1 MAVVAMT
8 FRLRPYEPGDEEQVV
23 ALSLRAWAP
32 IFASVAGILGAQLD
46 ILLHGED
53 WSVFQARSV
62 RATLDDPASTAWVAE
77 SEDGVVGF
85 AVAGVADPERRI
97 GQISMLAV
105 DPGSQG
111 RGVGSTLTEHATE
124 WLRGLGM
131 EVAVIGTGGDE
142 GHAPARRLYEKAGY
156 TAMPIVQY
164 FKAL

>member
-1 MAVVAMT
+1 MAVSTMT
-8 FRLRPYEPGDEEQVV
+8 LRLRPYEPADEEPVV

-32 IFASVAGILGAQLD
+32 IFASVASVLGAELD
-46 ILLHGED
+46 TLLHGED
-53 WSVFQARSV
+53 WSAFQARSV
-62 RATLDDPASTAWVAE
+62 RATLEEPGSTAWVAE
-77 SEDGVVGF
+77 AEDGVVGF
-85 AVAGVADPERRI
+85 AVASVADPERRI
-97 GQISMLAV
+97 GQIAMLAV

-111 RGVGSTLTEHATE
+111 RGVGSALTDHATE

-131 EVAVIGTGGDE
+131 AVAVIGTGGDE